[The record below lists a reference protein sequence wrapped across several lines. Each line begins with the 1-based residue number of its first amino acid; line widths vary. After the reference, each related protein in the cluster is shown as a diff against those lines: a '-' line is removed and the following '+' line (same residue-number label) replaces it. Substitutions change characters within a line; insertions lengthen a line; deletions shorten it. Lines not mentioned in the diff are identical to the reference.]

1 MSFASRHNKNSYR
14 FTFQQIDKPEYFK
27 LKDLYAKGFRDD
39 KNVFTVRGAYIN
51 HGGRYGDS
59 ASLIC
64 DGFNIN
70 LPSHMCDE
78 IRELIGNADDVA
90 AINNGE
96 VGGYVYE
103 YTNKNGGTSYS
114 VRWVDL
120 EPMPF

>member
-1 MSFASRHNKNSYR
+1 MSFASKHNKKAVR
-14 FTFQQIDKPEYFK
+14 FTFQQIENPQYFK
-27 LKDLYAKGFRDD
+27 LKDLFAKGFRDE

-59 ASLIC
+59 AALIC

-78 IRELIGNADDVA
+78 IRVMIDDPADITS
-90 AINNGE
+90 INNGE

-103 YTNKNGGTSYS
+103 YQNKNGGTSYGL
-114 VRWVDL
+114 RWVDL
-120 EPMPF
+120 EALPF